1 MSPMIGPTP
10 EQGRELAL
18 PGVIAQ
24 GGRRGW
30 TAALVAGVLFGGVTL
45 IIPALLSREDALGFL
60 AILLAM
66 IGAVY
71 LAFVLQDGRRREFG
85 IEYVG
90 MVVFTVLAMVGL
102 AREQPM
108 VLAAG
113 YLGHGLW
120 DIMHGP
126 RGIHT
131 RIPWWYAPLCL
142 GFDGVLGAY
151 MLIRFL

>member
-1 MSPMIGPTP
+1 MIGPTP
-10 EQGRELAL
+10 EQGRQLAL

-30 TAALVAGVLFGGVTL
+30 VAAVVAGVLLGGVSL
-45 IIPALLSREDALGFL
+45 VIPALLAEEDALGFL

-71 LAFVLQDGRRREFG
+71 LGFVLQDGRLREFG

-90 MVVFTVLAMVGL
+90 MVVFAALATVGL
-102 AREQPM
+102 LREAP
-108 VLAAG
+108 VLLAVG
-113 YLGHGLW
+113 YFGHAVWDIGHGP
-120 DIMHGP
+120 H
-126 RGIHT
+126 GIHT

-151 MLIRFL
+151 VLIRFL